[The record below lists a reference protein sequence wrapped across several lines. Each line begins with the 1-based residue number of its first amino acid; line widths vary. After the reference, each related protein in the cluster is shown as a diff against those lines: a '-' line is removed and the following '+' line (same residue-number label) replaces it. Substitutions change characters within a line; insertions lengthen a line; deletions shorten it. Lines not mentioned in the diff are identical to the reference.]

1 MTTTP
6 TFWGIEHAFSFDIL
20 PSLPQLAALTDGT
33 FAIVFQDGVGNIHGR
48 HFSELGLIGGN
59 FMSAVSAA
67 HPNDLF
73 SPQILQQAD
82 GRVVV
87 TYNAL
92 FAPGADLDIFWHSPS
107 PDFVPHSGRT
117 PIESTELDVVL
128 LDSAACNNFAGVGS
142 AVVYLRPK
150 PEGEIGSDLVLEF
163 VNSNASAQREV
174 VVDPQAGESKL
185 TAAVAGLH
193 TGNAVVAYEASD
205 LATGQ
210 REVKFHIYAPDGS
223 DVSLEVP
230 VSGPN
235 RNAAF
240 PDVAAVGDTMM
251 VVVWQDNTGICFRR
265 YTNAGVAL
273 DAGPRTI
280 PDTGGG
286 QGVVKSLLP
295 KITALRDDGFI
306 VAWEDTSG
314 TEGDGS
320 READVILQRFDA
332 NGTTVGGKLHIDK
345 PGDQILR
352 SIATLADGRVVVA
365 YENETGDSTNI
376 NSLNYRIVDPRE
388 TTINATNGNDNFVG
402 REEAS
407 TINGFDGHD
416 KLTGR
421 AGNDILN
428 GGTGSDTLIGNGG
441 NDTLNG
447 GANPIQFGG
456 DTMVGGLGNDLYFVD
471 SITDAV
477 VEEAGEGTA
486 DRAIG
491 QRELHTPRHRPGG
504 NAHHNQFCRH
514 DRHQPDR
521 QRIRQ
526 HHLRQC
532 RRKHSERRRWRRHAA
547 RLRRQRRLFRRQRRR
562 QGH

>member
-1 MTTTP
+1 M
-6 TFWGIEHAFSFDIL
+6 
-20 PSLPQLAALTDGT
+20 
-33 FAIVFQDGVGNIHGR
+33 GNIHGR

-92 FAPGADLDIFWHSPS
+92 FAPGADHDIFWHNPS

-142 AVVYLRPK
+142 AVVYLRPE
-150 PEGEIGSDLVLEF
+150 PEGEIGSDLVLSSSIPTPRRSER
-163 VNSNASAQREV
+163 SSSTLKRARASSLRPSPACTPVMPLSRTNGF
-174 VVDPQAGESKL
+174 DF
-185 TAAVAGLH
+185 
-193 TGNAVVAYEASD
+193 
-205 LATGQ
+205 ATGQ

-306 VAWEDTSG
+306 
-314 TEGDGS
+314 S
-320 READVILQRFDA
+320 R
-332 NGTTVGGKLHIDK
+332 
-345 PGDQILR
+345 
-352 SIATLADGRVVVA
+352 GR
-365 YENETGDSTNI
+365 T
-376 NSLNYRIVDPRE
+376 
-388 TTINATNGNDNFVG
+388 
-402 REEAS
+402 
-407 TINGFDGHD
+407 H
-416 KLTGR
+416 R
-421 AGNDILN
+421 ARR
-428 GGTGSDTLIGNGG
+428 
-441 NDTLNG
+441 
-447 GANPIQFGG
+447 A
-456 DTMVGGLGNDLYFVD
+456 M
-471 SITDAV
+471 
-477 VEEAGEGTA
+477 
-486 DRAIG
+486 DRA
-491 QRELHTPRHRPGG
+491 RPT
-504 NAHHNQFCRH
+504 
-514 DRHQPDR
+514 
-521 QRIRQ
+521 
-526 HHLRQC
+526 
-532 RRKHSERRRWRRHAA
+532 
-547 RLRRQRRLFRRQRRR
+547 
-562 QGH
+562 